1 MKFFRM
7 CSTALVLLLG
17 AVIAHAQGFQNES
30 FAPGAGKPEL
40 QYHLLVPEGVT
51 VTNKKGEVFKGGQ
64 IIMVPGSNVTILE
77 SAYVKAHMKDPAFQS
92 SFMNEKQYVGI
103 PEEKMQDYAVVSVK
117 VPEGV
122 TVEGLGKTI
131 KGPSSVQL
139 IVKKAEME
147 AMPDETPAESWSAM
161 GGWGGWN
168 K

>member
-30 FAPGAGKPEL
+30 FTPGAGKPEL

-64 IIMVPGSNVTILE
+64 IIMVPWFQCHDPGVGLRQ
-77 SAYVKAHMKDPAFQS
+77 AHMKDPAFQS

-103 PEEKMQDYAVVSVK
+103 PEEKCRI
-117 VPEGV
+117 
-122 TVEGLGKTI
+122 TR
-131 KGPSSVQL
+131 SSR
-139 IVKKAEME
+139 
-147 AMPDETPAESWSAM
+147 
-161 GGWGGWN
+161 
-168 K
+168 

>member
-40 QYHLLVPEGVT
+40 QYHMLVPEGVT
-51 VTNKKGEVFKGGQ
+51 ITNKKGEVFKAGQ

-77 SAYVKAHMKDPAFQS
+77 SAYVKEHMNDPEFKS
-92 SFMNEKQYVGI
+92 SFMNEKQYVGM
-103 PEEKMQDYAVVSVK
+103 PEERIQDYAIVSVK

-122 TVEGLGKTI
+122 TVEGFGKTI
-131 KGPSSVQL
+131 TGPSSVTL
-139 IVKKAEME
+139 IAKKAEME
-147 AMPDETPAESWSAM
+147 AMPDDTPAESWSAM